1 MAHETIKLTA
11 DLRET
16 TGTRTARRLRAAGR
30 VPAVIY
36 GHKEEIVPVSLPM
49 KEAVNHINDGAH
61 LFELTYGGKNENVLL
76 KDVQFDHLHK
86 EVIHIDLTRVS
97 LDERVT
103 VVVSIELKGTP
114 IGEEKDGVL
123 TQVLTE
129 IEVECLVTQ
138 IPESII
144 VDVSGLDVNDTLTV
158 ADLKLPEGVIPQQE
172 PDIVI
177 ASVSTVEE
185 IEEDEEGT
193 AAEPEV
199 IGAVAEEGEGVEEEK

>member
-36 GHKEEIVPVSLPM
+36 GHKEAVVPVSLPM
-49 KEAVNHINDGAH
+49 KETVTHINDGTH
-61 LFELTYGGKNENVLL
+61 LFELTFGGTNQNVLL
-76 KDVQFDHLHK
+76 KDVQFDHLGK
-86 EVIHIDLTRVS
+86 EIIHIDLTRVS
-97 LDERVT
+97 LDERVN
-103 VVVSIELKGTP
+103 VVVPIEIKGTP
-114 IGEEKDGVL
+114 VGEEKDGVL

-138 IPESII
+138 IPESVI
-144 VDVSGLDVNDTLTV
+144 VDVTPLDVDDTFTV
-158 ADLKLPEGVIPQQE
+158 GDLKLPEGVIAQQE

-177 ASVSTVEE
+177 ASVSIVQE
-185 IEEDEEGT
+185 IEEDVEST
-193 AAEPEV
+193 SAEPEV
-199 IGAVAEEGEGVEEEK
+199 IGAKVDGEEEAEEK